1 MKYVCGNLI
10 HKKVTE
16 LLNHS
21 TATTPSFFLSVLN
34 SVHRSIIC
42 SWPIFLYK
50 NNNNVS
56 WVQLT
61 FLMLLYWWMHA
72 WLARTV
78 FQFFIP
84 LCTFYMKNISCIWHF
99 CWSCIKCTNRMNNV
113 KIILASQVCI
123 HQYSNMKSV
132 SCAQLALLSFVYKV
146 HNGMNN
152 VKMVLASLS
161 YEVASSFATA

>member
-1 MKYVCGNLI
+1 
-10 HKKVTE
+10 
-16 LLNHS
+16 
-21 TATTPSFFLSVLN
+21 
-34 SVHRSIIC
+34 
-42 SWPIFLYK
+42 
-50 NNNNVS
+50 
-56 WVQLT
+56 
-61 FLMLLYWWMHA
+61 
-72 WLARTV
+72 
-78 FQFFIP
+78 
-84 LCTFYMKNISCIWHF
+84 
-99 CWSCIKCTNRMNNV
+99 MNNV